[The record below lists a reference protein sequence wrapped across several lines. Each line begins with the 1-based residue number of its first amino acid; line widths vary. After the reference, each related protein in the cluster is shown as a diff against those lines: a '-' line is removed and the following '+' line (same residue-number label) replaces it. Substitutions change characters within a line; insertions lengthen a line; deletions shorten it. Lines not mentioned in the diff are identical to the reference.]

1 MMPKKTFARSWIR
14 QNYLD
19 HFIFKEL
26 FKRSVGERDLN
37 SLVFTEYFFRTHSFL
52 AVEGERLNV
61 NQFCLAKMQFQY
73 YFRQCCNPFLKNVI
87 FIVYVSWKMMP
98 ENCWCVRHKAFW
110 NILKQLKKMLM
121 MMSQFL
127 GLLKK
132 SSPSYAE
139 IFREFMM
146 IGNTMELWW
155 FESNWKEVFIFPIS
169 RIAAAAHNN
178 SSNGTNFLIK
188 TWCFCWLLHFNLA
201 WYFT

>member
-1 MMPKKTFARSWIR
+1 MQGQAIELVRLEELSFKKRSRHDAKKTFARSWIR

-26 FKRSVGERDLN
+26 FKRSVGETSIHWFSLN
-37 SLVFTEYFFRTHSFL
+37 IFFSNAFVL

-87 FIVYVSWKMMP
+87 FIVYVSWKMMS
-98 ENCWCVRHKAFW
+98 ENCWCVRYKAFW

-127 GLLKK
+127 GLLK
-132 SSPSYAE
+132 SYAMRKYLE
-139 IFREFMM
+139 S
-146 IGNTMELWW
+146 LWW
-155 FESNWKEVFIFPIS
+155 
-169 RIAAAAHNN
+169 
-178 SSNGTNFLIK
+178 
-188 TWCFCWLLHFNLA
+188 
-201 WYFT
+201 

>member
-87 FIVYVSWKMMP
+87 FIVYVS
-98 ENCWCVRHKAFW
+98 
-110 NILKQLKKMLM
+110 
-121 MMSQFL
+121 
-127 GLLKK
+127 
-132 SSPSYAE
+132 
-139 IFREFMM
+139 
-146 IGNTMELWW
+146 
-155 FESNWKEVFIFPIS
+155 
-169 RIAAAAHNN
+169 
-178 SSNGTNFLIK
+178 
-188 TWCFCWLLHFNLA
+188 
-201 WYFT
+201 

>member
-1 MMPKKTFARSWIR
+1 MDTSKLLGSFHLQRTVQAFSW
-14 QNYLD
+14 
-19 HFIFKEL
+19 
-26 FKRSVGERDLN
+26 RDLN
-37 SLVFTEYFFRTHSFL
+37 SLVFTECFLSKQIQFVFRIRRRTLINS
-52 AVEGERLNV
+52 
-61 NQFCLAKMQFQY
+61 AKMQFQY
-73 YFRQCCNPFLKNVI
+73 YFRQCCCNPFLKNVI
-87 FIVYVSWKMMP
+87 CIVYVSWKMMS
-98 ENCWCVRHKAFW
+98 ENCWCVRHKPFW

-127 GLLKK
+127 GLLKN
-132 SSPSYAE
+132 SPSCYAE

-155 FESNWKEVFIFPIS
+155 FESNWKLKRGFPI
-169 RIAAAAHNN
+169 AHNN